1 MGDLNKYGGLANAA
15 PHCGAIP
22 CDFFSVERSRCT
34 FVYVLGFLW
43 IWPVEGAKRL
53 GPMAE
58 LLLKD
63 PRDYIKFEHELRRA
77 RRQSYSM
84 RAFARDLSVSPSSLN
99 DFLKGRVGMSR
110 SRIESIAEKLKWSE
124 MRKEHFIDLVQ
135 AKFDKD
141 PGVRQTSLM
150 KSKAR
155 LKNGSYGLSLDSF
168 KVISD
173 WYHLVIRE
181 LCDVKEGMTVAKIAK
196 ELSLSPLTA
205 GKAVKRLLKLEL
217 LKETENGLKP
227 TEFGSHFGDEAP
239 SEAIVE
245 FHTQILE
252 LAQKAMRDV
261 PFEDRESHSLIFSVP
276 KENLPKMHAE
286 LKTAIL
292 QIANKYA
299 HGQNMNTIQALS
311 LQVFPVWEEKGLK
324 K

>member
-1 MGDLNKYGGLANAA
+1 
-15 PHCGAIP
+15 
-22 CDFFSVERSRCT
+22 
-34 FVYVLGFLW
+34 
-43 IWPVEGAKRL
+43 
-53 GPMAE
+53 MAE
-58 LLLKD
+58 LLFKD
-63 PRDYIKFEHELRRA
+63 ATDYIKFEHELRRT

-99 DFLKGRVGMSR
+99 DFLKGRVGMSP

-124 MRKEHFIDLVQ
+124 MRKEHFTDLVR

-141 PGVRQTSLM
+141 PGVRRASFMKM
-150 KSKAR
+150 KSR
-155 LKNGSYGLSLDSF
+155 LKDSSYGLSVDSF

-181 LCDVKEGMTVAKIAK
+181 LCDVKDGMTISRVAE

-205 GKAVKRLLKLEL
+205 GKAIRRLIKLDL
-217 LKETENGLKP
+217 LKETEKGLKS

-252 LAQKAMRDV
+252 LAQKAMREI

-276 KENLPKMHAE
+276 KAKLPKMHAE

-299 HGQNMNTIQALS
+299 HGANMDTIQALS